1 MAHAAYFSRGG
12 PTAVLINRLKTAFVR
27 IAGLSRPRLPTFMNS
42 GGSVIGIRTIVAT
55 GRLARAGP
63 AA

>member
-1 MAHAAYFSRGG
+1 VAAR
-12 PTAVLINRLKTAFVR
+12 PLLVNRLKTVFVR

-42 GGSVIGIRTIVAT
+42 GGSVIRMQTIVAT
-55 GRLARAGP
+55 ERLARAGP

>member
-1 MAHAAYFSRGG
+1 M
-12 PTAVLINRLKTAFVR
+12 VNRLKTAFVR

-42 GGSVIGIRTIVAT
+42 GGSVSMMRTIVAT

>member
-12 PTAVLINRLKTAFVR
+12 PTAVLVNRLKTVFVR
-27 IAGLSRPRLPTFMNS
+27 TTGLSRPRLPTFMNT
-42 GGSVIGIRTIVAT
+42 GGSVIRMQTIVAT